1 LCGCILT
8 VLSYIVIILTLPFSL
23 FFCIEMVQEYERAV
37 IFRLGRILSG
47 GARGPGELLCGRENM
62 LVRAQ
67 GRWIFRELIL
77 EFLGRILNDDS
88 EFAGI
93 FFIVPCIDTTTKVDL
108 RLVTF
113 DVPPQEVSTILHIY
127 HKNDL

>member
-47 GARGPGELLCGRENM
+47 GARGPGKYC
-62 LVRAQ
+62 
-67 GRWIFRELIL
+67 L
-77 EFLGRILNDDS
+77 EFPYVSYRAPLGEPIKLD
-88 EFAGI
+88 
-93 FFIVPCIDTTTKVDL
+93 C
-108 RLVTF
+108 
-113 DVPPQEVSTILHIY
+113 
-127 HKNDL
+127 